1 MVAFEGTDPRTATL
15 KDATTVSGAGFLLT
29 NDSTTNKL
37 DLTAASDRIDAA
49 GGTMEVAIGIS
60 AGESS
65 RDADLVLE
73 TTGATVSFFPLGGVH
88 LVASDAVTW
97 TVGQLAYVNANG
109 RCTNVAGSNKKLGV
123 YVGTG
128 ETVATAGDKVAINT
142 ATHVNA

>member
-15 KDATTVSGAGFLLT
+15 KDATTVSGAGYLLT

-37 DLTAASDRIDAA
+37 DLTAA
-49 GGTMEVAIGIS
+49 TEVAIGIS

-65 RDADLVLE
+65 RDADLVFE

-109 RCTNVAGSNKKLGV
+109 RCTNVSGSNKKLGV

>member
-1 MVAFEGTDPRTATL
+1 MVAFSGTDPRTATL
-15 KDATTVSGAGFLLT
+15 KDATTVSGAGYLLT

-37 DLTAASDRIDAA
+37 DLTAA
-49 GGTMEVAIGIS
+49 TEVAIGIS
-60 AGESS
+60 IGESS
-65 RDADLVLE
+65 RDADLVFE
-73 TTGATVSFFPLGGVH
+73 TANATISFLPLGGVH

-109 RCTNVAGSNKKLGV
+109 RCTNVAGSNKILGV

-128 ETVATAGDKVAINT
+128 EVVATAGDKVAINT